1 MRVWDMSNF
10 AKTTVNKTMT
20 TKERERFAAIIAMD
34 TLVKCMNDENAY
46 MSWIY
51 LVPDCA
57 NEYDFIDF
65 AANEDDTEENQYFD
79 EAVALFKKLWE
90 KYANEKSGLYIGEKA
105 Y

>member
-1 MRVWDMSNF
+1 MNGWNISDETKRILSN
-10 AKTTVNKTMT
+10 MT
-20 TKERERFAAIIAMD
+20 TKERERFEAIIAMN
-34 TLVKCMNDENAY
+34 TLVKCMNDESAY

-65 AANEDDTEENQYFD
+65 AESEDETEENHYFD
-79 EAVALFKKLWE
+79 EAVTLFKKLWK
-90 KYANEKSGLYIGEKA
+90 KYVNEGGLYIGGKI